1 MAGTTGGTRL
11 WAGRPPLKGPKPAI
25 RTGPGA
31 TRSEA
36 VRVGDQESRVVAVGV
51 QELEGRMLWALGVS
65 LKKEKVAVR
74 IQV

>member
-1 MAGTTGGTRL
+1 MAGTAGGTGL
-11 WAGRPPLKGPKPAI
+11 WAGRPLLKGPKPAI

-31 TRSEA
+31 ARSEA

-51 QELEGRMLWALGVS
+51 QDLEGRMLWALGVS
-65 LKKEKVAVR
+65 LKKEKVPVR